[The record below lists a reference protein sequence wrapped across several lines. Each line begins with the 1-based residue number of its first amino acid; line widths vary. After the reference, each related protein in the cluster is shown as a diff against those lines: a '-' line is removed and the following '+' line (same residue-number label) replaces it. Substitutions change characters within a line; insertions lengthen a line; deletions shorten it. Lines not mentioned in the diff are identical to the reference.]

1 MVVREEDNQENT
13 ISNRRCGLGGVGES
27 FVRTFKDKKR
37 TKSEKNKCLVL
48 RGSIF

>member
-13 ISNRRCGLGGVGES
+13 ISNRRCGLGVGES

-37 TKSEKNKCLVL
+37 KSEKNKCLVL